1 MFRLFRVVSLVL
13 SAFFVAAPPPAR
25 AQVEIAPY
33 IGPYLPTGAVIE
45 TESTPLGGLARDRYE
60 HRTAVAFGGRLTLW
74 LSGRAGLEATLLH
87 TNSTLSHVSGELI
100 NLAGQPATAID
111 YDARVLAATGRVLVR
126 LGSSGARVA
135 PHVLGGLGVIK
146 RSGRAYDG
154 HDVENLVF
162 SLAGEVEGTS
172 DLVGVIGAGLSIEL
186 TRHLRIRLDL
196 EDYIS
201 SAGFRLTDT
210 VNTGTNTVVLE
221 QVMRETDSRLQ
232 NEIVLSQALVVS
244 IGGR

>member
-1 MFRLFRVVSLVL
+1 MFHRFATVMALLTALTSTPSTAL
-13 SAFFVAAPPPAR
+13 
-25 AQVEIAPY
+25 AQFEIASY
-33 IGPYLPTGAVIE
+33 FGSYLPTGAVIE
-45 TESTPLGGLARDRYE
+45 EGADPLGGLTRDRYE
-60 HRTAVAFGGRLTLW
+60 HRPAVAYGGRLTFW
-74 LSGRAGLEATLLH
+74 FSGRLGLEASLLA
-87 TNSTLSHVSGELI
+87 TGSTLSYVSGDPL
-100 NLAGQPATAID
+100 NFAGQPATAID
-111 YDARVLAATGRVLVR
+111 YDARVLAVTGRVRLR
-126 LGSSGARVA
+126 LGSPGTPLA

-154 HDVENLVF
+154 HDIENLSL

-201 SAGFRLTDT
+201 SAGFRLIDT
-210 VNTGTNTVVLE
+210 INTGTNTVVLE